1 MAENMKA
8 STFED
13 EQGNTVEI
21 VDAQAREEIVD
32 MVRITPQTLTEEQ
45 KAQARANIG
54 AKAETEGN
62 ATVKKVS
69 YYYDGDQSAEH
80 TLIKTNDGLICFAK
94 VAPLPEEGEVML
106 VGGSA
111 FVRHVDESFN
121 FAIDITADMLNQT
134 IDIDGAVIPAVTP
147 NQITQIFYQ
156 GDRDRAPITY
166 IIVCE
171 RPGKY
176 KIAFETW
183 YTEFDFTEAGIYV
196 IDGRAYGKSV
206 YIEDLNISI
215 MIESEG
221 DAVNNPTD
229 YLGNE
234 IQMFHRGLC
243 IGDSITEGV
252 FDYSGANTVIRKYS
266 YPTFLSRMTG
276 INIVNAGISGLTSK
290 TWYDA
295 SVDGDLQG
303 GRWVNG
309 EWVWSTNP
317 TVAEGDDV
325 SESLNCSGFDFA
337 VIHLGINDTG
347 TIGDTVTIEQA
358 ISTFETSINGI
369 IANLKSASKGIKIFL
384 ATIIPYHSVNYV
396 FEQFNA
402 KIREIAEQTADVYL
416 LDLTTYSDCYG
427 DIYGHGYHLTAL
439 GYHKM
444 ASEISAYISYIIH
457 NNLDDFK
464 WVQFIG
470 TEYSA

>member
-1 MAENMKA
+1 MGDGYELQYAAAEIDRRLGMA
-8 STFED
+8 
-13 EQGNTVEI
+13 GNAILYTE
-21 VDAQAREEIVD
+21 
-32 MVRITPQTLTEEQ
+32 QTLTEEQ
-45 KAQARANIG
+45 KALARANIG
-54 AKAETEGN
+54 AKAEAEGN

-69 YYYDGDQSAEH
+69 YHYDGDQSAEH
-80 TLIKTNDGLICFAK
+80 TFIKTNQGLICFAK
-94 VAPLPEEGEVML
+94 IASLPEKGEVML
-106 VGGSA
+106 VGGNA
-111 FVRHVDESFN
+111 FVRGAIEDFN
-121 FAIDITADMLNQT
+121 FTIDITADMLNQT
-134 IDIDGAVIPAVTP
+134 IDVDGAVIPAVTP

-156 GDRDRAPITY
+156 GNRDSAPITY

-176 KIAFETW
+176 KIAFEEW
-183 YTEFDFTEAGIYV
+183 YTEFNFTEAGIYV

-266 YPTFLSRMTG
+266 YPTILSRMTG

-317 TVAEGDDV
+317 NVTDGDVV
-325 SESLNCSGFDFA
+325 SKSLDCSGFDFA

-347 TIGDTVTIEQA
+347 TISDTVTVEQA

-396 FEQFNA
+396 FEQFNE
-402 KIREIAEQTADVYL
+402 KIKEIASQTSDVYL

-439 GYHKM
+439 GYRKM
-444 ASEISAYISYIIH
+444 ASEISAYISYIIKS
-457 NNLDDFK
+457 NLESFK
-464 WVQFIG
+464 DVQFIG
-470 TEYSA
+470 TEYVMTTQ